1 MQLQVGTQDSTVI
14 IDLANLQRA
23 KPFEEH
29 EACSSEIEPEYQLA
43 STSASV
49 QLQAGNQDSTMVV
62 DLAKLQRR
70 PDRVTENG
78 YPDKKR
84 RNTSLIRSAI
94 ESLREK
100 NAKVSTRFSCYLQL
114 VNLFKRI

>member
-1 MQLQVGTQDSTVI
+1 MQLQVGNQDSNVI

-29 EACSSEIEPEYQLA
+29 EASISQIESESQLA

-62 DLAKLQRR
+62 DLAKLQRGEM
-70 PDRVTENG
+70 TE
-78 YPDKKR
+78 YR
-84 RNTSLIRSAI
+84 RWIS
-94 ESLREK
+94 
-100 NAKVSTRFSCYLQL
+100 
-114 VNLFKRI
+114 